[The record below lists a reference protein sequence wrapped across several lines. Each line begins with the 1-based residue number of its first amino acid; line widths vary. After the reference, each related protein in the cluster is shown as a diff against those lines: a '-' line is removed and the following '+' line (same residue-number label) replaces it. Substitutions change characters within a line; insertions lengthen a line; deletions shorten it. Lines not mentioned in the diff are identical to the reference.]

1 MPLVFGKAEFQSFL
15 LPPHSF
21 NLSSRLHP
29 RPLPLASVLQQSEHL
44 KSSLLCQLFIFG
56 LSLLSDILKVSL
68 LQRRRGGGHRSRNGY
83 PCSPEGEEETE
94 SRGGAGP
101 GGDTAAEEVK
111 AAVTLECLSD
121 WDSPPTPGSRQV
133 VGPEH
138 LIHTGCHHSMY
149 PILLVPFLLQAL
161 Y

>member
-56 LSLLSDILKVSL
+56 LSLLGDILKVSL
-68 LQRRRGGGHRSRNGY
+68 LQRRGVGGV
-83 PCSPEGEEETE
+83 TE
-94 SRGGAGP
+94 
-101 GGDTAAEEVK
+101 AEM
-111 AAVTLECLSD
+111 VTLAPQSGNKKPRAE
-121 WDSPPTPGSRQV
+121 
-133 VGPEH
+133 VGLVQEG
-138 LIHTGCHHSMY
+138 T
-149 PILLVPFLLQAL
+149 LLPRK
-161 Y
+161 